1 MFAATLCNHKGNQ
14 PEDRDYTK
22 QWRARG
28 IMETQLWGL
37 MKLNM
42 VPSLYLNF
50 STAWAFI
57 AFINSANLSS
67 SLLFI
72 IKTVLIAKIFRGISI
87 WAIICKTGWNWILKE
102 WKETFQA
109 EGINTKESGEF
120 LFKIYW
126 SLTIIKI
133 KWIEH
138 ESDSWG
144 KGFRENE
151 CLAK

>member
-1 MFAATLCNHKGNQ
+1 M
-14 PEDRDYTK
+14 
-22 QWRARG
+22 
-28 IMETQLWGL
+28 
-37 MKLNM
+37 
-42 VPSLYLNF
+42 
-50 STAWAFI
+50 
-57 AFINSANLSS
+57 SS

-109 EGINTKESGEF
+109 EGINTKESEEF